1 MKMLIAIVNRDDEE
15 LVAAGLSAGGYM
27 STRYHSHGGYLVRD
41 NVTFLIGTADEEV
54 ERVKKIIHANV
65 HRRETIIR
73 PAALEYGGYAVDE
86 NESIV
91 VSGATIFVVNAEQ
104 FERI

>member
-1 MKMLIAIVNRDDEE
+1 MKLLIAIVNQDDEG

-27 STRYHSHGGYLVRD
+27 STRFHSHGGYLIKD
-41 NVTFLIGTADEEV
+41 NVTFLVGTADEEV

-65 HRRETIIR
+65 HRRETILR
-73 PAALEYGGYAVDE
+73 PASPEYAGYAADE
-86 NESIV
+86 NRTVV